1 MLFLGLGQPPRE
13 LIEITGAD
21 QLAPGGMA
29 AWRHGPVL
37 TGDAAIPDRPPRILA
52 PQLLEPGVLAGA
64 APVGVHAEN
73 RRAGNV
79 MPDPDV
85 QDIN

>member
-1 MLFLGLGQPPRE
+1 MLPFGVGQPPRE
-13 LIEITGAD
+13 LVEIAGAD

-37 TGDAAIPDRPPRILA
+37 TGDAATPDRPPRILA
-52 PQLLEPGVLAGA
+52 PQPLEPGVLICPAPAGI
-64 APVGVHAEN
+64 HAEN
-73 RRAGNV
+73 RQAGNV